1 MTKFLIKYLRLLL
14 LSVVTITLLITA
26 CDSSDKKSKRTN
38 VERNKDSLSNQTIE
52 RFLFLTE
59 WFGKTGVYKY
69 NLSKKKYSPV
79 WWHPR
84 ENVVMLI
91 YRPDSLPAY
100 FVTAAKTGVRANL
113 PFFERIKVYKIAP
126 DFSETIQ
133 IDKIKDG
140 LQFTAKWNEDN
151 NLEFIY
157 TEVDKVNP
165 SYVNQY
171 TKVYDFY
178 GKLINSRIETFDFE
192 KSGFPYLKPER
203 SSTISPS
210 GKYGVTFLSDSVF
223 LKTAGVDSAKF
234 IAVMQHNLN
243 KIKWSEGEEFLFVS
257 TLDLNNESVKTK
269 NPETSE
275 LLIYSLTADLLVEAF
290 GGDGLKNFFTSGD
303 LLIFDD
309 GFGKNSHINI
319 YSLEKVEVV
328 DSIKPNAGCG
338 LVFIPKQ

>member
-1 MTKFLIKYLRLLL
+1 MKYFGLLL
-14 LSVVTITLLITA
+14 FSTVTFALLITA
-26 CDSSDKKSKRTN
+26 CESSNKKTN
-38 VERNKDSLSNQTIE
+38 QVNVDRNKDSLSNQSIE
-52 RFLFLTE
+52 QFLFLSE

-69 NLSKKKYSPV
+69 NLFKKKYSPV

-91 YRPDSLPAY
+91 YRPEKLPAY

-140 LQFTAKWNEDN
+140 LQFTARWNDDG

-157 TEVDKVNP
+157 TSIDKVVS

-178 GKLINSRIETFDFE
+178 GKLIDSRIETFDIE

-203 SSTISPS
+203 SSTVSPL
-210 GKYGVTFLSDSVF
+210 GKYGVTFLSDSVL

-234 IAVMQHNLN
+234 ITVMQHNLN
-243 KIKWSEGEEFLFVS
+243 KVKWSEDEQFLFIS
-257 TLDLNNESVKTK
+257 TQNLNNETVKAK

-275 LLIYSLTADLLVEAF
+275 LFVYSLTADSLVEAF

-319 YSLEKVEVV
+319 YSLEKLEVV
-328 DSIKPNAGCG
+328 DSVKPNAGCG

>member
-1 MTKFLIKYLRLLL
+1 MKYFGLLL
-14 LSVVTITLLITA
+14 FPLVTITLLITA
-26 CDSSDKKSKRTN
+26 CDSPDKKLKQTD

-140 LQFTAKWNEDN
+140 LQFTARWNDDD

-157 TEVDKVNP
+157 TSVDKVVS

-178 GKLINSRIETFDFE
+178 GKLIDSRIETFDIE
-192 KSGFPYLKPER
+192 KSGFPNLKPER
-203 SSTISPS
+203 SSTVSPS

-234 IAVMQHNLN
+234 ITVMQHNIN
-243 KIKWSEGEEFLFVS
+243 KIKWSEDEQFLFIS
-257 TLDLNNESVKTK
+257 TFDLNDETVKAK
-269 NPETSE
+269 NPDTSE
-275 LLIYSLTADLLVEAF
+275 LFVYSLTADSLVEAF

-319 YSLEKVEVV
+319 YNLKKLEVV

>member
-1 MTKFLIKYLRLLL
+1 MKYFGLLL
-14 LSVVTITLLITA
+14 FSTVTFALLITA
-26 CDSSDKKSKRTN
+26 CESSNKKTN
-38 VERNKDSLSNQTIE
+38 QVNVDRNKDSLSNQSIE
-52 RFLFLTE
+52 QFLFLSE

-69 NLSKKKYSPV
+69 NLFKKKYSPV

-91 YRPDSLPAY
+91 YRPEKLPAY

-140 LQFTAKWNEDN
+140 LQFTARWNDDG

-157 TEVDKVNP
+157 TSIDKVVS

-178 GKLINSRIETFDFE
+178 GKLIDSRIETFDIE

-203 SSTISPS
+203 SSTVSPL
-210 GKYGVTFLSDSVF
+210 GKYGVTFLSDSVL

-234 IAVMQHNLN
+234 ITVMQHNLN
-243 KIKWSEGEEFLFVS
+243 KVKWSEDEQFLFIS
-257 TLDLNNESVKTK
+257 TQNLNNETAKAK

-275 LLIYSLTADLLVEAF
+275 LFVYSLTADSLVEAF

-319 YSLEKVEVV
+319 YSLEKLEVV
-328 DSIKPNAGCG
+328 DSVKPNAGCG